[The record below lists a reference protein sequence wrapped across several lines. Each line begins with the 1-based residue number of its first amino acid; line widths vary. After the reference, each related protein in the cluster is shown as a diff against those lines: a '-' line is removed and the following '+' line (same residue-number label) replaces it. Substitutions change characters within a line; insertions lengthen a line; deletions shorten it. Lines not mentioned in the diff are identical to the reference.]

1 MNRES
6 KSDTEKKSSSIV
18 HKPFL
23 KGQVNFFNPPKKNPN
38 GHLASA
44 QLWDNNV
51 LKPRHKSS
59 DLFELEELAEPVAEA
74 IRETVRETQEIPDF
88 EAKNLNIQRYPFLN
102 SWKLSAIFL
111 IILGNLIATTVIFL
125 HKQKVELAASA
136 VAKTSEII
144 EAGQTNLA
152 EREFVELQLN
162 NLKNIDIS
170 ATEKKLTSLTL
181 SQKQPHHNLPL
192 AIPPTNLPQDLIF
205 PQAKNNSQYY
215 YILSEYNGDRSLEI
229 AKTKVPNV
237 SLINFSQGVFIYMGA
252 FPQKEQA
259 KEFIKHLKELGLE
272 SYIYPFE

>member
-1 MNRES
+1 MNWES
-6 KSDTEKKSSSIV
+6 KSDTEKKSSSII

-44 QLWDNNV
+44 QLWDNDM
-51 LKPRHKSS
+51 LKQKHQSE

-74 IRETVRETQEIPDF
+74 VREQVKETQEVHDF
-88 EAKNLNIQRYPFLN
+88 EPKNSSIQLDNFLN

-111 IILGNLIATTVIFL
+111 IILGNLIATTAIFI
-125 HKQKVELAASA
+125 HKQKVESAASA
-136 VAKTSEII
+136 IAKTSEII

-152 EREFVELQLN
+152 DREFVKLQLN

-170 ATEKKLTSLTL
+170 ATEKKLTSLTS
-181 SQKQPHHNLPL
+181 SQKQSKNNLPL

-205 PQAKNNSQYY
+205 PQVKNNSQYY
-215 YILSEYNGDRSLEI
+215 YILAEYTGDRSLEI

-237 SLINFSQGVFIYMGA
+237 SLMNFSQGVFIYMGA
-252 FPQKEQA
+252 FPQQEQA
-259 KEFIKHLKELGLE
+259 EEFIKHLEELGLE